1 MLNYQRVASVGVP
14 LRQHILLGM
23 DTVRKEPIRAPGLR
37 RWTFPN
43 MKSEHYDPQMAERHT
58 HTYIYITSENK
69 LNSNKEKA
77 APSWACDVIHF
88 GFLGR

>member
-1 MLNYQRVASVGVP
+1 
-14 LRQHILLGM
+14 
-23 DTVRKEPIRAPGLR
+23 
-37 RWTFPN
+37 

-58 HTYIYITSENK
+58 HTHIYIYITSENK